1 MCIDSELLEVSYISG
16 FEQDSES
23 LDYMYPYTQTTD
35 GPHMIVPIS
44 GSKLLYYSC
53 GNYDFTTKG
62 SEMTSIVTKTWIFS
76 PCPLVTINNLPQT
89 VIKTTAETMKVTY
102 TVTYE

>member
-1 MCIDSELLEVSYISG
+1 MH
-16 FEQDSES
+16 
-23 LDYMYPYTQTTD
+23 PYAGDTTK
-35 GPHMIVPIS
+35 GPRMIVPIS

-53 GNYDFTTKG
+53 GNSSSAKG
-62 SEMTSIVTKTWIFS
+62 SEMASSVTKTWIFS